1 MEFVHQLGSVIHDR
15 AYDEIIYIDETTF
28 NLWQK
33 LSRCWVTTGMKLSLI
48 KTRGPSITV
57 IGAISKERGLVYFEV
72 FVESNNS
79 NLFLNFMQALKNKCE
94 GRRVVVVLDNLR
106 IYHSKKLNE
115 VYDNDF
121 KELFLPTYSSE
132 LNPIERLW
140 SIVKR
145 KWTQNLH
152 LFVDE
157 MSLALTKK
165 VKKKQELLTRST
177 IERLRETISKY
188 IERFKD

>member
-1 MEFVHQLGSVIHDR
+1 MHQLGSVIHDR

-79 NLFLNFMQALKNKCE
+79 NLFLNFMQALKNKC
-94 GRRVVVVLDNLR
+94 
-106 IYHSKKLNE
+106 
-115 VYDNDF
+115 
-121 KELFLPTYSSE
+121 
-132 LNPIERLW
+132 
-140 SIVKR
+140 
-145 KWTQNLH
+145 
-152 LFVDE
+152 
-157 MSLALTKK
+157 
-165 VKKKQELLTRST
+165 
-177 IERLRETISKY
+177 
-188 IERFKD
+188 